1 MKVVPFQKLLSFTK
15 SVLHQV
21 GLDAFSQE
29 AVATGL
35 CETSLRGV
43 DTHGIRL
50 LPHYIKSAHT
60 GRKNPRPNFKF
71 IENFPIA
78 FYNKHHHSKRDRIV
92 NNYEDNQL
100 KEYHIC
106 LFEIYHAD
114 DHVDDFIKLLNIGYD
129 LTNKKAG
136 GFTFVESL
144 VVYHV
149 DYQEEKVKDAVY
161 KLIKTHLKKT
171 DIERL
176 ANI

>member
-1 MKVVPFQKLLSFTK
+1 M
-15 SVLHQV
+15 
-21 GLDAFSQE
+21 
-29 AVATGL
+29 
-35 CETSLRGV
+35 
-43 DTHGIRL
+43 
-50 LPHYIKSAHT
+50 
-60 GRKNPRPNFKF
+60 
-71 IENFPIA
+71 
-78 FYNKHHHSKRDRIV
+78 

-176 ANI
+176 ANIQNKFGRVMNTYWLEENYNSKFGMKLKFDHDPVKPLIPAKAAKKTIDFESDAEKYIK